1 LALDETTVYHGR
13 IVSVYDQVSYI
24 NSPYPQT
31 HPGRLFVMGKLAGL
45 HPPAVETCRV
55 LEIGASEGE
64 NLVGMAVVLPQ
75 AEFVGIE
82 LAQVPVERGLKTI
95 ADLGLRN
102 IRLRQ
107 MNVLDIDQDF
117 GEFDYIVAHGLY
129 SWTPMIVR
137 DKILAVAKAN
147 LSPQGVAFIS
157 YNTLPGGHIRRMV
170 REMML
175 YHIGEESDPMRRLE
189 KARDLLQVIAV
200 GRPKPDTL
208 EAAVAARAT
217 ELLDY
222 TDSAL
227 FHDDLADV
235 YEPVHLHEFVA
246 HAARHDLQYVGEANL
261 ADSQSRNLAPEA
273 VARIRELAA
282 GDRIREAQYLD
293 FARTRRFRHTLVS
306 HAGTDLREETAEGCY
321 AATAARETEE
331 GVFVS
336 AAGTRM
342 TTSHPQWVAYMRRL
356 IEIWPCSESISAG
369 DAEIALEL
377 FRSDMI
383 ELHGFSGVARKAG
396 EKPRASPFARYQ
408 AARGDS
414 RLTTLWHR
422 SMEVQDDP
430 GRKLVGLLD
439 GTRDREE
446 LTREM
451 GSPREVLDVAL
462 AVLERHGMMLAA
474 EPGRSQEP
482 GAGIIK
488 NPGHNSR
495 FRRRATQRICDG
507 S

>member
-1 LALDETTVYHGR
+1 
-13 IVSVYDQVSYI
+13 VSVFDQVSYI

-64 NLVGMAVVLPQ
+64 NLTGMAVVLPR
-75 AEFVGIE
+75 AEFIGIE
-82 LAQVPVERGLKTI
+82 LAQVPVERGRKTI
-95 ADLGLRN
+95 ADLGLTN
-102 IRLRQ
+102 VQLRQ
-107 MNVLDIDQDF
+107 MDLLDIDHDF
-117 GEFDYIVAHGLY
+117 GEFDYIIAHGVY
-129 SWTPMIVR
+129 SWTPTFVR

-147 LSPQGVAFIS
+147 LSAQGVAFIS
-157 YNTLPGGHIRRMV
+157 YNTFPGGHLRRMV

-175 YHIGEESDPMRRLE
+175 YHIGEEADPARKLE
-189 KARDLLQVIAV
+189 KARELLQVIAV

-208 EAAVAARAT
+208 EVAVAARAA

-227 FHDDLADV
+227 LHDDLADA
-235 YEPVHLHEFVA
+235 YEPVHFHEFVA
-246 HAARHDLQYVGEANL
+246 HAARHDLQYIGEADL

-273 VARIRELAA
+273 VARIREMAA

-306 HAGTDLREETAEGCY
+306 HPANDLREGTAEGCY

-342 TTSHPQWVAYMRRL
+342 TTTHPQWVAYMRRVIGL
-356 IEIWPCSESISAG
+356 WPCSELVTAR
-369 DAEIALEL
+369 DAEIALAL

-383 ELHGFSGVARKAG
+383 ELHGFAGVARRAG
-396 EKPRASPFARYQ
+396 EKPCASRFARYQ

-422 SMEVQDDP
+422 SMDVEDED
-430 GRKLVGLLD
+430 GRKLVGFLD
-439 GTRDREE
+439 GSRDRAD
-446 LTREM
+446 LAQEM
-451 GSPREVLDVAL
+451 GSSREVLDVAL
-462 AVLERHGMMLAA
+462 HVLERHGMLF
-474 EPGRSQEP
+474 Q
-482 GAGIIK
+482 
-488 NPGHNSR
+488 
-495 FRRRATQRICDG
+495 
-507 S
+507 

>member
-1 LALDETTVYHGR
+1 LLGYDVG
-13 IVSVYDQVSYI
+13 IVSVYDQVSYV

-31 HPGRLFVMGKLAGL
+31 HPGRLFVMAKLAGL
-45 HPPAVETCRV
+45 HPPPVETCRV
-55 LEIGASEGE
+55 LEIGASEAE
-64 NLVGMAVVLPQ
+64 NLVGMAVVLPS

-82 LAQVPVERGLKTI
+82 LAQVPVERGQKTI
-95 ADLGLRN
+95 ADLGLPN
-102 IRLRQ
+102 VKLRQ
-107 MNVLDIDQDF
+107 MNVLDIDKNF
-117 GEFDYIVAHGLY
+117 GQFDYIIAHGLY

-147 LSPQGVAFIS
+147 LSAEGVAFIS
-157 YNTLPGGHIRRMV
+157 YNALPGGHIRKMV

-175 YHIGEESDPMRRLE
+175 YHIGEEADPMRRLE
-189 KARDLLQVIAV
+189 KARELLQVIAV

-208 EAAVAARAT
+208 EAAVAARAA

-227 FHDDLADV
+227 FHDDLADI
-235 YEPVHLHEFVA
+235 YEPVHLHEFVG
-246 HAARHDLQYVGEANL
+246 HAARHGLQYIGEANL
-261 ADSQSRNLAPEA
+261 ADSQARNLAPEA
-273 VARIRELAA
+273 VQKIQEMAA

-306 HAGTDLREETAEGCY
+306 HAGNDVHEGTAEGCY

-342 TTSHPQWVAYMRRL
+342 TTTRPQWVAYMRRL
-356 IEIWPCSESISAG
+356 IGVWPCSESVSAG

-383 ELHGFSGVARKAG
+383 ELHGFAGVAQKAG
-396 EKPRASPFARYQ
+396 EKPCASRFARYQ

-422 SMEVQDDP
+422 SMEVQDEA

-439 GTRDREE
+439 GSRDRED
-446 LTREM
+446 LAREM
-451 GSPREVLDVAL
+451 ESPREVLEIAL
-462 AVLERHGMMLAA
+462 AVLERHGMLT
-474 EPGRSQEP
+474 E
-482 GAGIIK
+482 
-488 NPGHNSR
+488 
-495 FRRRATQRICDG
+495 
-507 S
+507 

>member
-1 LALDETTVYHGR
+1 
-13 IVSVYDQVSYI
+13 VSVYDQVSYV

-31 HPGRLFVMGKLAGL
+31 HPGRLFVMAKLAGL
-45 HPPAVETCRV
+45 HPPPVETCRV
-55 LEIGASEGE
+55 LEIGASEAE
-64 NLVGMAVVLPQ
+64 NLVGMAVVLPS

-82 LAQVPVERGLKTI
+82 LAQVPVERGQKTI
-95 ADLGLRN
+95 ADLGLPN
-102 IRLRQ
+102 VKLRQ
-107 MNVLDIDQDF
+107 MNVLDIDKNF
-117 GEFDYIVAHGLY
+117 GQFDYIIAHGLY

-147 LSPQGVAFIS
+147 LSAEGVAFIS
-157 YNTLPGGHIRRMV
+157 YNALPGGHIRKMV

-175 YHIGEESDPMRRLE
+175 YHIGEEADPMRRLE
-189 KARDLLQVIAV
+189 KARELLQVIAV

-208 EAAVAARAT
+208 EAAVAARAA

-227 FHDDLADV
+227 FHDDLADI
-235 YEPVHLHEFVA
+235 YEPVHLHEFVG
-246 HAARHDLQYVGEANL
+246 HAARHGLQYIGEANL
-261 ADSQSRNLAPEA
+261 ADSQARNLAPEA
-273 VARIRELAA
+273 VQKIQEMAA

-306 HAGTDLREETAEGCY
+306 HAGNDVHEGTAEGCY

-342 TTSHPQWVAYMRRL
+342 TTTHPQWVAYMRRL
-356 IEIWPCSESISAG
+356 IGVWPCSESVSAG

-383 ELHGFSGVARKAG
+383 ELHGFAGVAQKAG
-396 EKPRASPFARYQ
+396 EKPCASRFARYQ

-422 SMEVQDDP
+422 SMEVQDEA

-439 GTRDREE
+439 GSRDRED
-446 LTREM
+446 LAREM
-451 GSPREVLDVAL
+451 ESPREVLEIAL
-462 AVLERHGMMLAA
+462 AVLERHGMLT
-474 EPGRSQEP
+474 E
-482 GAGIIK
+482 
-488 NPGHNSR
+488 
-495 FRRRATQRICDG
+495 
-507 S
+507 